1 MLASVSEIEEY
12 PAHSTT
18 TMDPDAD
25 VFLDISVLFLL
36 LLALLMC
43 IAASVDHISSARNG
57 ESILF
62 GPKKAGRHRRRAKQH
77 RRTVATVPLLRM
89 LFALGLIITLHL
101 ADDAAGA
108 EPRPTSVDEHGTGKV
123 GVEKE
128 HGGTSSKLL
137 SRVGQLIQSPWL
149 VSQQPKTSES
159 AVASDLFDDE
169 VGNSEAEAEAFGG
182 GGGVSCLLLLYD
194 CQGLY

>member
-1 MLASVSEIEEY
+1 MLASVCEIEER

-18 TMDPDAD
+18 TMDPDANA
-25 VFLDISVLFLL
+25 FLDIAVLFLL
-36 LLALLMC
+36 RLALLMC

-77 RRTVATVPLLRM
+77 RRTVATMPLLRM

-108 EPRPTSVDEHGTGKV
+108 EL
-123 GVEKE
+123 EKE

-149 VSQQPKTSES
+149 VSHQPKTSES
-159 AVASDLFDDE
+159 AVASNLFHDE
-169 VGNSEAEAEAFGG
+169 VGNSEAFGG

-194 CQGLY
+194 CQGLH

>member
-1 MLASVSEIEEY
+1 MLASVSEIEEH
-12 PAHSTT
+12 P
-18 TMDPDAD
+18 TMDPGAD
-25 VFLDISVLFLL
+25 VFLDISVFLLL

-77 RRTVATVPLLRM
+77 RRTVATMPLLRM

-101 ADDAAGA
+101 VDDAAGA
-108 EPRPTSVDEHGTGKV
+108 EL
-123 GVEKE
+123 EKE

-149 VSQQPKTSES
+149 VSHQPKTSES

-169 VGNSEAEAEAFGG
+169 IGNSEAEAEAEAEAFGG